1 MLLRAAWLYYQ
12 DGLTQADVAD
22 RLFVSRPTVGRLL
35 ERARGAGIVRVE
47 VVAEH
52 LAAYTLARRLQD
64 RYGLDD
70 AIVVPR
76 GQLLTRE
83 RRNERLG
90 VALASLLQRF
100 LHPGAVVGV
109 GWGDTV
115 ARALGALA
123 PSSLEG
129 VTFATVTG
137 GIDAITSR
145 VIGHQAIA
153 LHLRAIPAPLIVSSP
168 QMAVALQ
175 AEPAIRE
182 VLDLAS
188 GAVVT
193 LTGIGTA
200 LPRSSAARSG
210 LLTEEDIEG
219 FAAIGAVGDMLG
231 EWFASDG
238 RVVHGATS
246 DRRVGISLA
255 ELSTRPNVIG
265 VAGGAE
271 KVPAIRGALAGG
283 YLDLL
288 VTDEEAAD
296 GLLADPAPLKP

>member
-1 MLLRAAWLYYQ
+1 MTVPAPSPATGSREEPNSDLLLRAAWLYYQ

-35 ERARGAGIVRVE
+35 ERARASGIVRVE
-47 VVAEH
+47 VEAEH
-52 LAAYTLARRLQD
+52 LAAYSLARRLQD
-64 RYGLDD
+64 LYGLDD

-115 ARALGALA
+115 ARALAALA

-145 VIGHQAIA
+145 VIGRPAIA

-168 QMAVALQ
+168 QMAAALQ

-182 VLDLAS
+182 VLDLA
-188 GAVVT
+188 
-193 LTGIGTA
+193 
-200 LPRSSAARSG
+200 
-210 LLTEEDIEG
+210 
-219 FAAIGAVGDMLG
+219 
-231 EWFASDG
+231 
-238 RVVHGATS
+238 
-246 DRRVGISLA
+246 
-255 ELSTRPNVIG
+255 
-265 VAGGAE
+265 
-271 KVPAIRGALAGG
+271 
-283 YLDLL
+283 
-288 VTDEEAAD
+288 
-296 GLLADPAPLKP
+296 